1 MKATL
6 QKLLVQCLQDSKKE
20 FGNYNIERYPSQVKT
35 FKILNK
41 IFYIIFFSLKLDF
54 MLSRKYCI
62 Y

>member
-35 FKILNK
+35 LKILNK
-41 IFYIIFFSLKLDF
+41 IF
-54 MLSRKYCI
+54 
-62 Y
+62 